1 MKRRRKKIQ
10 EAERKKEDCSS
21 GSEKKKAREALL
33 RGRPT
38 SLRIRSGISGGPR
51 ARRQVIPAN
60 SAGDAVPKGS
70 PALLRRG
77 RSRAAG
83 PREVFISVWAA
94 RPGPSAAAKANN
106 EMWVAVSADFCGPQL
121 LGDRFAGKLKV
132 IGVLALAASAA
143 ARRTARE
150 WLRLEERLCSAALRE
165 SWC

>member
-1 MKRRRKKIQ
+1 MKKRRRKKIQ

-21 GSEKKKAREALL
+21 GSEKTKSREALL

-38 SLRIRSGISGGPR
+38 SLRIRSGISGGPC
-51 ARRQVIPAN
+51 AGRQVIPAN

-94 RPGPSAAAKANN
+94 RLVRARPRRRIMNCGLPCPQIF
-106 EMWVAVSADFCGPQL
+106 AVRS
-121 LGDRFAGKLKV
+121 
-132 IGVLALAASAA
+132 
-143 ARRTARE
+143 
-150 WLRLEERLCSAALRE
+150 CSGIALRGN
-165 SWC
+165 